1 MTTIEMLLEFLSR
14 QKVNAYRNGDYDKI
28 EPKVK
33 GHDDGGIDVALE
45 KQKVGF
51 SFDKKGKFCGIYNWK
66 D

>member
-14 QKVNAYRNGDYDKI
+14 QKVQAYRTGDYDKV
-28 EPKVK
+28 EPKVSK
-33 GHDDGGIDVALE
+33 DADGTDVALE
-45 KQKVGF
+45 KQEIGF